1 MPLMSMP
8 NELLVL
14 ICESFEGDQ
23 QSLKNLSLT
32 CSRFANAAKPT
43 LFHRLACS
51 YDEGSAL
58 INFLASHTH
67 IPPLVKDIAFAAI
80 PNRDSMAPSPHFT
93 FIEDNKAVQFI
104 NATLEVKPWTM
115 FDGQIIGSTAEFAQA
130 YSNMWVCFRE
140 TFLVHM
146 LPRLKEVNFGGRM
159 MHAPMLW
166 KDLQLA
172 ETKTVSNMV
181 LCRYFSHSE
190 INDVAHCFPNI
201 EKLSVVVQQDPLA
214 APHDPPSPFIFEHL
228 TSFHLVANNL
238 GSDHLQGVLGS
249 MPALREFGFEI
260 AGPHGSMSP
269 LQISTDVSAMCGGGL
284 RTLKLNLEALDTT
297 VFDDDELS
305 MSFADMTSL
314 ERIYLHGGTT
324 IYGTDFDIGANVN
337 QAPVRPLRVQTLF
350 PPNIVDVAISVCDA
364 ATYDAYDRELGQ
376 LETLKERYFARIE
389 KLWLRLTADSHGFH
403 PL

>member
-1 MPLMSMP
+1 MSIP
-8 NELLVL
+8 NEILVL
-14 ICESFEGDQ
+14 ICESFGGDQ
-23 QSLKNLSLT
+23 QSLKSLSLT
-32 CSRFANAAKPT
+32 CSRFADAARPT

-58 INFLASHTH
+58 INFLATHTH

-104 NATLEVKPWTM
+104 NATLEAKPWTM
-115 FDGQIIGSTAEFAQA
+115 FDGQIIGSTAEFAMA

-146 LPRLKEVNFGGRM
+146 LPRLKDVDFGGRM

-166 KDLQLA
+166 KDLRLA
-172 ETKTVSNMV
+172 DTKTVSNMV

-201 EKLSVVVQQDPLA
+201 EELSVVVQQDPLA
-214 APHDPPSPFIFEHL
+214 APQEPPSPYTFEHL

-238 GSDHLQGVLGS
+238 GSDYLRGVLGS
-249 MPALREFGFEI
+249 MPALRELDFEI

-269 LQISTDVSAMCGGGL
+269 LQISADVSAVCGGTL
-284 RTLKLNLEALDTT
+284 RALKVNLEGLDTT
-297 VFDDDELS
+297 VFDDAELD
-305 MSFADMTSL
+305 MSFAGMTSL
-314 ERIYLHGGTT
+314 EHIYLHGGTT
-324 IYGTDFDIGANVN
+324 ISGTDFDIDANPN
-337 QAPVRPLRVQTLF
+337 PTPVRALNVQALL
-350 PPNIVDVAISVCDA
+350 PPNIVDVTISVCDPA
-364 ATYDAYDRELGQ
+364 AYDAYDQELGQ

-403 PL
+403 PF